1 MPSTTTNAPGYWR
14 LGTGSFSESVSV
26 MVRVSGVT
34 VPMFGQT
41 CCQSDIISRNA
52 GRECEKS
59 VTTAE
64 RGMLGLFDGLYV
76 GVRRKGA
83 SVKWLLTFRS
93 NLSLSRGTKYG
104 CGSLIL
110 ATRLVGTRG
119 TRRRRAWGRRL
130 RG

>member
-1 MPSTTTNAPGYWR
+1 MPSTTTSAPGYWR
-14 LGTGSFSESVSV
+14 LGAGSFSGSVSV
-26 MVRVSGVT
+26 VTRVSGVS
-34 VPMFGQT
+34 VPLF
-41 CCQSDIISRNA
+41 CQALWQFEIISRKA

-64 RGMLGLFDGLYV
+64 RGMLGLFDGRYV

-83 SVKWLLTFRS
+83 RVKWLLTFRS
-93 NLSLSRGTKYG
+93 NLSLSRDTKYG